1 MRVLMCSPDLAAI
14 TEVLRDALPEHEI
27 VPTEADALAGEAPK
41 AEVIIPARTPIDSA
55 TIQSASRLRLIQQ
68 FGIGVDHVDLDAA
81 RACGIPVANA
91 PAGPSGIGKAVA
103 EFALMHLIAAG
114 RQLPTHLRT
123 LAARSIA
130 VPFGASLFDARVCL
144 VGVGGVG
151 SEIARLL
158 KPFGATLIG
167 VKRTPDPELADELGL
182 AELYT
187 ADRLTEAVRGCGFV
201 VLSVPLTDE
210 THGLVDQSVLD
221 AMPDGSV
228 LVNVARGTVVERE
241 PLIDALDSGRL
252 RAAGL
257 DVFWEEPIDPAD
269 PVLEREVFATP
280 HGASACDIF
289 LRGTSKVVRDNLA
302 RLEAGQALRYRV
314 A

>member
-14 TEVLRDALPEHEI
+14 TDVLREVLPDHEI
-27 VPTEADALAGEAPK
+27 VPTDADALAAEAPN
-41 AEVIIPARTPIDSA
+41 AEVIIPARTPIDAKTIKSA
-55 TIQSASRLRLIQQ
+55 GRLRLIQQ
-68 FGIGVDHVDLDAA
+68 FGIGVDHVDLEAA
-81 RACGIPVANA
+81 SACGIPVANA

-114 RQLPTHLRT
+114 RQLPTHFRT

-130 VPFGASLFDARVCL
+130 VPFGASLFNARVCI

-182 AELYT
+182 ARLYT
-187 ADRLTEAVRGCGFV
+187 ADRLTEAVHDCGFV

-210 THGLVDQSVLD
+210 THGLVDQHVLD
-221 AMPDGSV
+221 AMPNGSV
-228 LVNVARGTVVERE
+228 LVNVSRGPVVERE
-241 PLIDALDSGRL
+241 PLIAALDSGRL

-257 DVFWEEPIDPAD
+257 DVFWEEPVDPAD
-269 PVLEREVFATP
+269 PVFHREVFATP

-289 LRGTSKVVRDNLA
+289 LRGTSEVVRDNIA
-302 RLEAGQALRYRV
+302 RLEAGQALKFRV
-314 A
+314 I

>member
-14 TEVLRDALPEHEI
+14 TDVLREALPEHEI
-27 VPTEADALAGEAPK
+27 VPTEPDALAAEAPS
-41 AEVIIPARTPIDSA
+41 AEVIIPARTPIDATTIESA
-55 TIQSASRLRLIQQ
+55 TRLRLIQQ
-68 FGIGVDHVDLDAA
+68 FGIGVDHVDLEAA
-81 RACGIPVANA
+81 RACDIPVANA

-130 VPFGASLFDARVCL
+130 VPFGASLFHSRVCI

-158 KPFGATLIG
+158 QPFGTSLIG
-167 VKRTPDPELADELGL
+167 VKRTPDPELAQRLGL
-182 AELYT
+182 TELYT
-187 ADRLTEAVRGCGFV
+187 ADRLTEAVRNCGFV

-221 AMPDGSV
+221 SMPDGSV
-228 LVNVARGTVVERE
+228 LVNVSRGPVVERQ

-257 DVFWEEPIDPAD
+257 DVFWEEPVDPDD
-269 PVLEREVFATP
+269 PVFEREVFATP

-289 LRGTSKVVRDNLA
+289 LRGTTEVVRDNIA
-302 RLEAGQALRYRV
+302 RIEAGHALKYRV
-314 A
+314 V

>member
-1 MRVLMCSPDLAAI
+1 MRILMCSPDLAAI
-14 TEVLRDALPEHEI
+14 TDVLRETLPEHEI
-27 VPTEADALAGEAPK
+27 VPTQPDSLASEAPQ
-41 AEVIIPARTPIDSA
+41 ADVIIPARTPIDAA
-55 TIQSASRLRLIQQ
+55 TIRAATRLRLIQQ
-68 FGIGVDHVDLDAA
+68 FGIGVDHVDLNAA
-81 RACGIPVANA
+81 RARGVPVTNA

-114 RQLPTHLRT
+114 RQLPTHFRA

-130 VPFGASLFDARVCL
+130 VPFGTSLFDARVCI

-187 ADRLTEAVRGCGFV
+187 ADRLTEAVHDCGFV
-201 VLSVPLTDE
+201 VLTVPLTDE
-210 THGLVDQSVLD
+210 THGLVDQDVLE
-221 AMPDGSV
+221 AMPVGSV
-228 LVNVARGTVVERE
+228 LVNVSRGPVVERE
-241 PLIDALDSGRL
+241 PLIAALDSGRL

-257 DVFWEEPIDPAD
+257 DVFWEEPVDPAD
-269 PVLEREVFATP
+269 PVFDHEVFATP
-280 HGASACDIF
+280 HAASACDIF
-289 LRGTSKVVRDNLA
+289 LRGSSEVVRDNIG
-302 RLEAGQALRYRV
+302 RLEAGEALKFRV
-314 A
+314 T

>member
-1 MRVLMCSPDLAAI
+1 MCSPDLAAI
-14 TEVLRDALPEHEI
+14 TDVLREALPDHVI
-27 VPTEADALAGEAPK
+27 VPTEADALAAEAPN
-41 AEVIIPARTPIDSA
+41 AEVIIPARTPIDAA
-55 TIQSASRLRLIQQ
+55 TIESASRLCLIQQ
-68 FGIGVDHVDLDAA
+68 FGIGVDHVDLEAA
-81 RACGIPVANA
+81 RVRGIPVANA

-114 RQLPTHLRT
+114 RQLPTHFRT

-130 VPFGASLFDARVCL
+130 VPFGASLFDSRVCI

-167 VKRTPDPELADELGL
+167 VKRTPDPELAQRLGL
-182 AELYT
+182 TELYT

-210 THGLVDQSVLD
+210 THGLVDQTVLD
-221 AMPDGSV
+221 SMPDGSV
-228 LVNVARGTVVERE
+228 LVNVSRGPVVQRQ

-257 DVFWEEPIDPAD
+257 DVFWEEPVDPDD
-269 PVLEREVFATP
+269 PVFEREVFATP

-289 LRGTSKVVRDNLA
+289 LRGTTELVRDNIA
-302 RLEAGQALRYRV
+302 RIEAGQALKYRV
-314 A
+314 V

>member
-14 TEVLRDALPEHEI
+14 TDALRDALPEHEI
-27 VPTEADALAGEAPK
+27 VPTEPDALAGEAPS
-41 AEVIIPARTPIDSA
+41 AEVIIPARTPIETD
-55 TIQSASRLRLIQQ
+55 TIASASRLRLIQQ
-68 FGIGVDHVDLDAA
+68 FGIGVDHVDVDAA
-81 RACGIPVANA
+81 RARGIPVANA

-114 RQLPTHLRT
+114 RQLPTHFRT

-130 VPFGASLFDARVCL
+130 VPFGASLFGARVCI

-151 SEIARLL
+151 SELARLL
-158 KPFGATLIG
+158 KPFGATVIG

-187 ADRLTEAVRGCGFV
+187 ADRLTEAVHDCGFV

-210 THGLVDQSVLD
+210 TNGLVNQTVLN
-221 AMPDGSV
+221 AMPEESV
-228 LVNVARGTVVERE
+228 LVNVSRGPVVERE
-241 PLIDALDSGRL
+241 PLIEALDSGRL

-269 PVLEREVFATP
+269 PVLTREVFATP

-289 LRGTSKVVRDNLA
+289 LRGTTDVVRGNIK
-302 RLEAGQALRYRV
+302 RIEAGQPLKYRV
-314 A
+314 V

>member
-14 TEVLRDALPEHEI
+14 TDVLREALPEHQI
-27 VPTEADALAGEAPK
+27 VPTEPDALATEAPS
-41 AEVIIPARTPIDSA
+41 AEVIIPARTPIDAA
-55 TIQSASRLRLIQQ
+55 TIESASRLRLIQQ
-68 FGIGVDHVDLDAA
+68 FGIGVDHVDLEAA
-81 RACGIPVANA
+81 RVRDIPVANA

-130 VPFGASLFDARVCL
+130 VPFGASLFDSRVCI

-167 VKRTPDPELADELGL
+167 VKRTPDPELAQRLGL
-182 AELYT
+182 TELYT
-187 ADRLTEAVRGCGFV
+187 ADRLTEAVRNCGFV

-210 THGLVDQSVLD
+210 THGLVDQVRIGFH
-221 AMPDGSV
+221 AGWIGPGQRI
-228 LVNVARGTVVERE
+228 ARPG
-241 PLIDALDSGRL
+241 GRAP
-252 RAAGL
+252 AA
-257 DVFWEEPIDPAD
+257 D
-269 PVLEREVFATP
+269 
-280 HGASACDIF
+280 
-289 LRGTSKVVRDNLA
+289 
-302 RLEAGQALRYRV
+302 
-314 A
+314 

>member
-1 MRVLMCSPDLAAI
+1 MRVLMCSPVLAAI
-14 TEVLRDALPEHEI
+14 TDVLREALPEHQI
-27 VPTEADALAGEAPK
+27 VPTEPDALATEAPS
-41 AEVIIPARTPIDSA
+41 AEVIIPARTPIDAA
-55 TIQSASRLRLIQQ
+55 TIESASRLRLIQQ
-68 FGIGVDHVDLDAA
+68 FGIGVDHVDLEAA
-81 RACGIPVANA
+81 RVRDIPVANA

-130 VPFGASLFDARVCL
+130 VPFGASLFDSRVCI

-167 VKRTPDPELADELGL
+167 VKRTPDPELAQRLGL
-182 AELYT
+182 TELYT
-187 ADRLTEAVRGCGFV
+187 ADRLTEAVRNCGFV

-210 THGLVDQSVLD
+210 THGLVDQAVLD
-221 AMPDGSV
+221 SMPDGSV
-228 LVNVARGTVVERE
+228 LVNVSRGPVVERQ

-257 DVFWEEPIDPAD
+257 DVFWEEPVDPDD
-269 PVLEREVFATP
+269 PVFEREVFATP

-289 LRGTSKVVRDNLA
+289 LRGTTEVVRDNIA
-302 RLEAGQALRYRV
+302 RIEAGQDLKYRLV
-314 A
+314 

>member
-14 TEVLRDALPEHEI
+14 TDVLRVALPEHQI
-27 VPTEADALAGEAPK
+27 VPTEPDELAAQAPSAD
-41 AEVIIPARTPIDSA
+41 VIIPARTPIDAA
-55 TIQSASRLRLIQQ
+55 TIESASRLRLIQQ
-68 FGIGVDHVDLDAA
+68 FGIGVDHVDLEAA
-81 RACGIPVANA
+81 RARDIPVANA

-114 RQLPTHLRT
+114 RQLTTHLRT

-130 VPFGASLFDARVCL
+130 VPFGASLFDSRVCI

-167 VKRTPDPELADELGL
+167 VKRTPDPELAQRLGL
-182 AELYT
+182 TELYT
-187 ADRLTEAVRGCGFV
+187 ADRLAEAVRNCGFV

-228 LVNVARGTVVERE
+228 LVNVSRGPVVQRQ

-257 DVFWEEPIDPAD
+257 DVFWEEPVDPAD
-269 PVLEREVFATP
+269 PVFEREVFATP

-289 LRGTSKVVRDNLA
+289 LRGTTEVVRDNIA
-302 RLEAGQALRYRV
+302 RIEAGQTLKYRV

>member
-1 MRVLMCSPDLAAI
+1 MRILMCSPDLAAI
-14 TEVLRDALPEHEI
+14 TDVLRDVLPEHEI
-27 VPTEADALAGEAPK
+27 VPTEPYALATEAPN
-41 AEVIIPARTPIDSA
+41 AEVIIPARTPIDAEIIESA
-55 TIQSASRLRLIQQ
+55 GSLRLIQQ
-68 FGIGVDHVDLDAA
+68 FGIGIDHVDLEAA
-81 RACGIPVANA
+81 RARGIPVANA

-114 RQLPTHLRT
+114 RQLPTHFRA

-130 VPFGASLFDARVCL
+130 VPFGASLFNARVCI

-187 ADRLTEAVRGCGFV
+187 ADRLTEAVHDCGFV

-210 THGLVDQSVLD
+210 TLGLVDQDVVD
-221 AMPDGSV
+221 AMQDGSV
-228 LVNVARGTVVERE
+228 LVNVSRGPVVERE
-241 PLIDALDSGRL
+241 PLIAALDSGRL

-257 DVFWEEPIDPAD
+257 DVFWEEPVDPAD
-269 PVLEREVFATP
+269 PVFDREVFATP

-289 LRGTSKVVRDNLA
+289 LQGTSEVVRDNVA
-302 RLEAGQALRYRV
+302 RIEAGQPVKYWV

>member
-1 MRVLMCSPDLAAI
+1 MCSPDLAAI
-14 TEVLRDALPEHEI
+14 TDALRDALPEHEI
-27 VPTEADALAGEAPK
+27 VPTEPDALAGEAPS
-41 AEVIIPARTPIDSA
+41 AEVIIPARTPIETD
-55 TIQSASRLRLIQQ
+55 TIASASRLRLIQQ
-68 FGIGVDHVDLDAA
+68 FGIGVDHVDVDAA
-81 RACGIPVANA
+81 RARGIPVANA

-114 RQLPTHLRT
+114 RQLPTHFRT

-130 VPFGASLFDARVCL
+130 VPFGASLFGARVCI

-151 SEIARLL
+151 SELARLL
-158 KPFGATLIG
+158 KPFGATVIG

-187 ADRLTEAVRGCGFV
+187 ADRLTEAVHDCGFV

-210 THGLVDQSVLD
+210 TNGLVNQTVLN
-221 AMPDGSV
+221 AMPEESV
-228 LVNVARGTVVERE
+228 LVNVSRGPVVERE
-241 PLIDALDSGRL
+241 PLIEALDSGRL

-269 PVLEREVFATP
+269 PVLTREVFATP

-289 LRGTSKVVRDNLA
+289 LRGTTDVVRGNIK
-302 RLEAGQALRYRV
+302 RIEAGQPLKYRV
-314 A
+314 V

>member
-1 MRVLMCSPDLAAI
+1 MRVLMCSPELAAI
-14 TEVLRDALPEHEI
+14 TKTLSETLPEHEI
-27 VPTEADALAGEAPK
+27 VPTAPSALAAEAPN
-41 AEVIIPARTPIDSA
+41 AEVIIPARTPIDAGTIESA
-55 TIQSASRLRLIQQ
+55 GRLQLIQQ
-68 FGIGVDHVDLDAA
+68 FGIGVDHVDLEAA
-81 RACGIPVANA
+81 SARGIPVANA

-114 RQLPTHLRT
+114 RQLPSHFRA

-130 VPFGASLFDARVCL
+130 VPFGASLFQARICI
-144 VGVGGVG
+144 VGVGGIG

-158 KPFGATLIG
+158 EPFDVTLIG
-167 VKRTPDPELADELGL
+167 VKRTPDAELARELGL
-182 AELYT
+182 DALFT
-187 ADRLTEAVRGCGFV
+187 ADRLSDAVRDCGFV

-228 LVNVARGTVVERE
+228 LVNVSRGQVVERE
-241 PLIDALDSGRL
+241 PLLDALDSGRL

-269 PVLEREVFATP
+269 PLFEREVFATP
-280 HGASACDIF
+280 HAASACDIF
-289 LRGTSKVVRDNLA
+289 LRGTSHVVRDNIA
-302 RLEAGQALRYRV
+302 RVQVGQPLKYRV